1 MNTTWM
7 KYLHTVE
14 IWEKVISTNAAGQRI
29 PNYTYLKTIP
39 CTYEPISARERQSPT
54 YENRNRDQLFI
65 PPVDQDGHDIVIT
78 YDTRFK
84 NICDRFGHVIRGDA
98 VSANVTSDSE
108 MYDVHMLLKRVGFSG
123 KLRFYHVMIMTAVET

>member
-14 IWEKVISTNAAGQRI
+14 VWEKEITINEAGQKV
-29 PNYTYLKTIP
+29 PNYTYSKTIP
-39 CTYEPISARERQSPT
+39 CTYEPISARERQGPT

-65 PPVDQDGHDIVIT
+65 PPVDQDGHEVVIT

-84 NICDRFGHVIRGDA
+84 NITDRFGHVIRGD
-98 VSANVTSDSE
+98 SATEGATSDSE
-108 MYDVHMLLKRVGFSG
+108 MYDIHMLLKRVGFSG
-123 KLRFYHVMIMTAVET
+123 KIRFYHLMILTVVE